1 MEVVFGN
8 EFLNG
13 RGLGGNEI
21 VLVLFAAEKY
31 PPCEVFIEKLG
42 RIYNEENRFG
52 KVFEV
57 VFVSLD
63 DDLQSFNLIIKDMP
77 WLIIPFQKQQRIKR
91 ILSKYRIE
99 YVPSLLLIDQHG
111 EVILRNCK
119 DDIDRLDKNAV
130 EFWMVFLNKQL
141 ITQY

>member
-1 MEVVFGN
+1 MEVIFGN
-8 EFLNG
+8 EFLDG
-13 RGLGGNEI
+13 KCLGGNEI

-31 PPCEVFIEKLG
+31 PPCEGFIEKLG
-42 RIYNEENRFG
+42 KIYNEENRFG

-57 VFVSLD
+57 IFISLD
-63 DDLQSFNLIIKDMP
+63 DNLQSFESTIKCMP
-77 WLIIPFQKQQRIKR
+77 WLIVPFKKQQRIKR

-99 YVPSLLLIDQHG
+99 YVPTLLLIDRNG

-119 DDIDRLDKNAV
+119 DDIDRLDNNAV

-141 ITQY
+141 LT